1 MRFCTALNCIDGR
14 AQLPVILYLQNRF
27 HADYV
32 DMITEPGINRLL
44 GQNADPELVEL
55 LLKKLEISLLNHTP
69 VAIAVAGHYD
79 CAGNP
84 ASEEQQQE
92 DIRQAVSFLR
102 ECYAHLEVIG
112 LWLDDRFTVH
122 ELRA

>member
-1 MRFCTALNCIDGR
+1 MKFCTALNCIDGR

-27 HADYV
+27 QVDYV
-32 DMITEPGINRLL
+32 DMITEPGMNRLL
-44 GQNADPELVEL
+44 GRNADPELVERL
-55 LLKKLEISLLNHTP
+55 LEKVDISLQKHNS
-69 VAIAVAGHYD
+69 VGIAVAGHHD

-84 ASEEQQQE
+84 VTAEEQQE
-92 DIRQAVSFLR
+92 DIRQALSVLR

-122 ELRA
+122 ELKG